1 MKDIILVVC
10 LIAMGVYAYFLMG
23 RLDKFL
29 EENRKAIAKQE
40 AQRKKPYIILKKD
53 ASGETVKMKSRDF
66 VRNIPVPV
74 LLYVIP
80 KNSNTSITENYM
92 TLN

>member
-10 LIAMGVYAYFLMG
+10 LIAMGVYGYFLMG

-29 EENRKAIAKQE
+29 EENRKTIAKQE

-53 ASGETVKMKSRDF
+53 ASGETVKNEVERFREEHPCACVVVCDPQELEYF
-66 VRNIPVPV
+66 NYGE
-74 LLYVIP
+74 LYDA
-80 KNSNTSITENYM
+80 
-92 TLN
+92 